1 MSLICILDGVASVD
15 AHLAAD
21 TTVELC
27 VGGLALTHAASGTR
41 LFLPTAGPPLP
52 GSPVTALRSFTPL
65 LDSPLVGRRTAG
77 GGALRVGVAL
87 AQRSRLEHRPATVH
101 LLTSGTRTTGLAEG
115 CARRGVVCH
124 ALGRQEVTCRL
135 VLPGH
140 DRIVI
145 QGPTPPVPPFLDN
158 AQRDL
163 VLRLGDHAGAV
174 ASVSSKDGVL
184 TAAAVAAGNGARRYF
199 RPTGSLAPEMTPLL
213 LLTAHEVVCNFAQ
226 WARLGGFIGKTFPGV
241 DEESAQAPEAAA
253 ELLRAL
259 RRRGWA
265 GREAAVCTLG
275 RRGSLVADW
284 VRDRVYHVEL
294 ERTDSSPGL
303 PAPAGAGDRF
313 LAEWIYWRQTWSNRG
328 HLRDPLAATAVR
340 ATCTVAR
347 ALGLR
352 WGSHQVRTSVC

>member
-1 MSLICILDGVASVD
+1 MSSTFILDGLASVD

-21 TTVELC
+21 TTVERC
-27 VGGLALTHAASGTR
+27 ADGVALTHASSGTR
-41 LFLPTAGPPLP
+41 LFLPTAGPLLP
-52 GSPVTALRSFTPL
+52 GSPVTALRSLTPL
-65 LDSPLVGRRTAG
+65 LDSPFVGRRVAG
-77 GGALRVGVAL
+77 GGALRVSIAL
-87 AQRSRLEHRPATVH
+87 AKRSRLEHRPATVH
-101 LLTSGTRTTGLAEG
+101 LLTSGTLTTKLAEG
-115 CARRGVVCH
+115 CGRRGVVCH
-124 ALGRQEVTCRL
+124 ALGRQEAPCRL

-140 DRIVI
+140 DWTVI
-145 QGPTPPVPPFLDN
+145 HGSTSPAPLLLDD
-158 AQRDL
+158 AQRDA
-163 VLRLGDHAGAV
+163 VLRLCDHAGAV
-174 ASVSSKDGVL
+174 ASVSSKDGAM

-199 RPTGSLAPEMTPLL
+199 RPTGWLPPEMTQLL
-213 LLTAHEVVCNFAQ
+213 LLTAHEVVCNFAE
-226 WARLGGFIGKTFPGV
+226 WARLGGFIGKRFPGV
-241 DEESAQAPEAAA
+241 DEESPQTPEAAA

-259 RRRGWA
+259 HPLGWA

-275 RRGSLVADW
+275 RCGSLVADW
-284 VRDRVYHVEL
+284 VRDRVYHVGL

-303 PAPAGAGDRF
+303 PAPAWAGDRF